1 MHLKKRPKKQS
12 NETYSYPGKKNSW
25 PWPTKV
31 SICLK
36 LVIFSQKF
44 DYFRICKTFSN
55 ENAQLCNMTTMAYH
69 VSFDLND
76 GVIDH
81 VLQLYETP
89 EVSHIVEPTI
99 SHSSA
104 SQTRGCG

>member
-1 MHLKKRPKKQS
+1 MEIAEEIPRPEPPERFQIGE
-12 NETYSYPGKKNSW
+12 NLFW
-25 PWPTKV
+25 
-31 SICLK
+31 
-36 LVIFSQKF
+36 
-44 DYFRICKTFSN
+44 ICKTFSD

-99 SHSSA
+99 SQSSS
-104 SQTRGCG
+104 SQNDR